1 MPSQTD
7 VQSDQTTSVDTLL
20 GELGPDSSS
29 GQLDDKL
36 FMTSPTLCRGEAVGG
51 MVDSVVDDEYN
62 EPVQLQRIT
71 SRCFCQ
77 IYYVNYGTEA
87 ENVDKDS
94 VPPVTPVVSYLMIYA
109 EMVHL
114 FTQRSVPAGIT
125 TGTEAVNT
133 FTIRHPSVEISTTSV
148 RQCSHI
154 QLFCFV
160 TIYTVLINNF
170 QGKKIMLF
178 CMNFTR

>member
-1 MPSQTD
+1 MPSQTN

-29 GQLDDKL
+29 EQLDDKL

-51 MVDSVVDDEYN
+51 MVDSVVEDEYN

-87 ENVDKDS
+87 DNVDKDS
-94 VPPVTPVVSYLMIYA
+94 VPPVTPVVCSLIAYTKILVMFSF
-109 EMVHL
+109 L
-114 FTQRSVPAGIT
+114 FVCFYSDPLRLVLVVP
-125 TGTEAVNT
+125 
-133 FTIRHPSVEISTTSV
+133 
-148 RQCSHI
+148 
-154 QLFCFV
+154 LK
-160 TIYTVLINNF
+160 L
-170 QGKKIMLF
+170 
-178 CMNFTR
+178 

>member
-1 MPSQTD
+1 MPSQTN

-29 GQLDDKL
+29 EQLDDKL

-51 MVDSVVDDEYN
+51 MVDSVVEDEYN

-87 ENVDKDS
+87 DNVDKDS
-94 VPPVTPVVSYLMIYA
+94 VPPVTPVVCNLIAYTKILVMFSF
-109 EMVHL
+109 L
-114 FTQRSVPAGIT
+114 FVCFYSDPLQLVLVVP
-125 TGTEAVNT
+125 
-133 FTIRHPSVEISTTSV
+133 
-148 RQCSHI
+148 
-154 QLFCFV
+154 LK
-160 TIYTVLINNF
+160 L
-170 QGKKIMLF
+170 
-178 CMNFTR
+178 

>member
-1 MPSQTD
+1 MPSQTN

-29 GQLDDKL
+29 EQLDDKL

-51 MVDSVVDDEYN
+51 MVDSVVEDEYN

-87 ENVDKDS
+87 DNVDKDS
-94 VPPVTPVVSYLMIYA
+94 VPPVTPVVCNLIAYTKILVMFSF
-109 EMVHL
+109 L
-114 FTQRSVPAGIT
+114 FVCFYSDLLQLVLVVP
-125 TGTEAVNT
+125 
-133 FTIRHPSVEISTTSV
+133 
-148 RQCSHI
+148 
-154 QLFCFV
+154 LK
-160 TIYTVLINNF
+160 L
-170 QGKKIMLF
+170 
-178 CMNFTR
+178 

>member
-1 MPSQTD
+1 MVDPLLSQTD
-7 VQSDQTTSVDTLL
+7 AQLGQTTSVDTLI

-87 ENVDKDS
+87 ENIDKDS
-94 VPPVTPVVSYLMIYA
+94 VPPVTPVVCNSFNY
-109 EMVHL
+109 
-114 FTQRSVPAGIT
+114 TQ
-125 TGTEAVNT
+125 
-133 FTIRHPSVEISTTSV
+133 
-148 RQCSHI
+148 
-154 QLFCFV
+154 QL
-160 TIYTVLINNF
+160 
-170 QGKKIMLF
+170 
-178 CMNFTR
+178 

>member
-1 MPSQTD
+1 MSLVDPLLSQTD
-7 VQSDQTTSVDTLL
+7 AQSGQTTSVDTLI

-51 MVDSVVDDEYN
+51 MVDSVVEDEYN

-87 ENVDKDS
+87 ENIDKDS
-94 VPPVTPVVSYLMIYA
+94 VPPVTPVVCN
-109 EMVHL
+109 L
-114 FTQRSVPAGIT
+114 F
-125 TGTEAVNT
+125 
-133 FTIRHPSVEISTTSV
+133 
-148 RQCSHI
+148 
-154 QLFCFV
+154 
-160 TIYTVLINNF
+160 
-170 QGKKIMLF
+170 
-178 CMNFTR
+178 